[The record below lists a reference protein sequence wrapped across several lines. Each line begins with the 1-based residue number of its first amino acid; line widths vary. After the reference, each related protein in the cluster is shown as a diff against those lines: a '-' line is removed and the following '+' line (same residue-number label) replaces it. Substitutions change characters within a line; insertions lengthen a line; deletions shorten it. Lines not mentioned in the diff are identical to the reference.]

1 MIIYDKEGN
10 QKELETVDAREYVAT
25 GQWSYEPSEPEVK
38 AAEVVI
44 EIVEEQQPEAKKGKK

>member
-25 GQWSYEPSEPEVK
+25 GQWSYSPPKPV
-38 AAEVVI
+38 AEVAQELEVAVQ
-44 EIVEEQQPEAKKGKK
+44 VEDKKGKK